1 MKVSLS
7 WLKDYVPIE
16 IDPSDLAEALTMV
29 GLEIES
35 VSDRYGYLDT
45 VYVGLIEEIA
55 PHPNARSMCAL
66 LRGRSRRSRAFART
80 LGNCDRQILARLF
93 PLEFLFAPTRS
104 NKFFQG
110 PVIRHQDRPF

>member
-7 WLKDYVPIE
+7 WLKEYVPIE

-45 VYVGLIEEIA
+45 VYVGRI
-55 PHPNARSMCAL
+55 
-66 LRGRSRRSRAFART
+66 
-80 LGNCDRQILARLF
+80 
-93 PLEFLFAPTRS
+93 
-104 NKFFQG
+104 
-110 PVIRHQDRPF
+110 